1 MSDLEEENRHRSDW
15 LMSAGQGENQ
25 IQSVLNRS
33 TQAWKEAKKV
43 YDAIQIPGELNT
55 RVRAAIESEEKHR
68 KHWFVQLMGAGAAVA
83 LGICCIIFQHKSE
96 LNTEYTNPSK
106 SVTAQPESENRREI
120 LQTFFESGSEVESES
135 ETEAASDQSAEKTGE
150 HVSRSKKREN

>member
-1 MSDLEEENRHRSDW
+1 MSDLEEENRDHSDRG
-15 LMSAGQGENQ
+15 MSSERNEDQKRLFLDRDEELFA
-25 IQSVLNRS
+25 
-33 TQAWKEAKKV
+33 QARMV
-43 YDAIQIPGELNT
+43 YEAIQIPGELNT